1 MEGEGWHKT
10 PTLDSGAYVTT
21 GTFYLFRKDGWSQSW
36 GSPVLGSTLLAGI
49 GPQPP
54 LGKARLIFGVIL
66 SLDLKLLH
74 KGKGLGYPFV
84 FTISLESI
92 DFDAFFSLFLNLV
105 LLCTKL
111 QIYIFKESNTSI
123 RLAVKIT
130 FPHLPLYTISNFF
143 SRFFWYL
150 SLYLWIASGITS
162 WFFNF
167 KHYLVGFSQWKMK
180 I

>member
-1 MEGEGWHKT
+1 MEGEGWHRT

-21 GTFYLFRKDGWSQSW
+21 GTFYLFRKDGGSQPW
-36 GSPVLGSTLLAGI
+36 GNSVLGSKFLAGI
-49 GPQPP
+49 GLQPP

-74 KGKGLGYPFV
+74 KGKGLGYHFV

-105 LLCTKL
+105 LLC
-111 QIYIFKESNTSI
+111 
-123 RLAVKIT
+123 
-130 FPHLPLYTISNFF
+130 
-143 SRFFWYL
+143 
-150 SLYLWIASGITS
+150 
-162 WFFNF
+162 
-167 KHYLVGFSQWKMK
+167 SQVTNLH